1 MNDFLKSL
9 TAFGM
14 EGMNAEETVV
24 EAYAGSE
31 CAEELIELDNLDNMT
46 AAMESMADA
55 IMENGLGAQT
65 MALEAAGY
73 SLDTASGFTG
83 ELSTEAI
90 GNMVKRGYYE
100 VKIQV
105 KKAIEKLWKL
115 VLALYESLVGSE
127 GRLKSYGKLFK
138 KYKERLSKVHPK
150 EGKDGE
156 DKEVTIREWDKAKID
171 TQLDTLTKMG
181 GDWIKSLISGVK
193 ALDMKKGVKE
203 IADAA
208 LGLVNEIYTAAVPQS
223 ANNPKAIP
231 AEDKTGVGVG
241 KKLNDLKT
249 AANSLSNVDLGN
261 IDKDVADAMEK
272 AEKDFSEKLK
282 DDTTLSDLK
291 DAIKDMRD
299 VDSDEMSIYD
309 AKNKLYSLATTLEAK
324 CKKDLKFKKN
334 LISLRKAWDKKVG
347 QWKLGTQDNTNT
359 SAVQR
364 VSSSVVRILG
374 SFGSLITGYRL
385 YVSSYYKAVAS
396 NLQGVLADMAK
407 VIAKGTNIQR

>member
-83 ELSTEAI
+83 ELSTEAV

-105 KKAIEKLWKL
+105 KKALEKIWKL
-115 VLALYESLVGSE
+115 VLAIVDNLLGSE

-156 DKEVTIREWDKAKID
+156 DREVTIRRWGTVGIES
-171 TQLDTLTKMG
+171 QVETLSELG
-181 GDWIKSLISGVK
+181 GSWIKDVTSAVKSTDLKKSLSDIMNAVFGATGVISKINIVK
-193 ALDMKKGVKE
+193 
-203 IADAA
+203 
-208 LGLVNEIYTAAVPQS
+208 NS
-223 ANNPKAIP
+223 ANSDPTAKVFGTGGVTSKINTAKSKINLPNAGVSAIDE
-231 AEDKTGVGVG
+231 AFAKQVE
-241 KKLNDLKT
+241 
-249 AANSLSNVDLGN
+249 
-261 IDKDVADAMEK
+261 E
-272 AEKDFSEKLK
+272 AEKTFEDYLK
-282 DDTTLSDLK
+282 DDDTLENFKEVIK
-291 DAIKDMRD
+291 DAKD
-299 VDSDEMSIYD
+299 VDSDELSIYD
-309 AKNKLYSLATTLEAK
+309 AKNELMKLANNLETA

-347 QWKLGTQDNTNT
+347 QWKLEDATGAN
-359 SAVQR
+359 AEYVQR
-364 VSSSVVRILG
+364 VTSSVVRIFGKVG
-374 SFGSLITGYRL
+374 SFITGYRL
-385 YVSSYYKAVAS
+385 AVSAYYKAVAS

>member
-100 VKIQV
+100 VKIQL
-105 KKAIEKLWKL
+105 KKAIQKIWKL
-115 VLALYESLVGSE
+115 LLSVVDNLMGSE

-138 KYKERLSKVHPK
+138 KYNERLSKVHPK

-156 DKEVTIREWDKAKID
+156 DKEVTIRNWGSVGLEMQVGNLQ
-171 TQLDTLTKMG
+171 TMG
-181 GDWIKSLISGVK
+181 GEWIKEANTLVKTIDVK
-193 ALDMKKGVKE
+193 AGIEAVGKIVVSAVEKFYKVK
-203 IADAA
+203 AA
-208 LGLVNEIYTAAVPQS
+208 EGKNPASTTDNSS
-223 ANNPKAIP
+223 ALNL
-231 AEDKTGVGVG
+231 G
-241 KKLNDLKT
+241 KKL
-249 AANSLSNVDLGN
+249 S
-261 IDKDVADAMEK
+261 DKISTIQFNQ
-272 AEKDFSEKLK
+272 KDFSETNIKAMEDLEKEFEDYIK
-282 DDTTLSDLK
+282 DNDLK
-291 DAIKDMRD
+291 DNLKDTIDEMKD
-299 VDSDEMSIYD
+299 VDSDEVSIYK
-309 AKNKLYSLATTLEAK
+309 AKEDLLSIGRKLEEL

-334 LISLRKAWDKKVG
+334 LMNLKKSWDKKTG
-347 QWKLGTQDNTNT
+347 DWKLAETDNNNT
-359 SAVQR
+359 AEYQRFASAVM
-364 VSSSVVRILG
+364 RILNKG
-374 SFGSLITGYRL
+374 GVFITGYRL
-385 YVSSYYKAVAS
+385 AVSAYYKAVAS

-407 VIAKGTNIQR
+407 VIAKGTNIQK